1 MHHVVET
8 WQYLDWVNGLRDQ
21 TARAAVQARVG
32 RLRVGN
38 QGAIRVLR
46 HGVREMK
53 IDVGPGY
60 RVYFKLQGAG
70 VVVLLAGGDKST
82 QSRDIVRAYYLARN
96 L

>member
-1 MHHVVET
+1 
-8 WQYLDWVNGLRDQ
+8 
-21 TARAAVQARVG
+21 
-32 RLRVGN
+32 
-38 QGAIRVLR
+38 
-46 HGVREMK
+46 MK